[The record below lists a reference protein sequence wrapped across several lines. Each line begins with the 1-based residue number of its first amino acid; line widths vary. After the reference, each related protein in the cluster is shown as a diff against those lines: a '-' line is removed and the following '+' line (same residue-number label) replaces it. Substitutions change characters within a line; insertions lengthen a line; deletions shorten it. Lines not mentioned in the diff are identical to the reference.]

1 MKFTFA
7 PESRPLEGYTIKR
20 AIHRG
25 GFGEVYYALTDAGR
39 EVALKLLQNNTDV
52 ELRGVQ
58 QCLNLSHPNLVTIF
72 DIRQDGDGDHWILME
87 YVAGETLDATLRR
100 YPDGMPMEEVRRWLP
115 GLAAGVTFL
124 HDRGIVHRDLKPG
137 NVFIESGVVKVGDVG
152 LSKFITPSRR
162 SAHTQSVGTV
172 YYMAP
177 EVAKGKYGKEVDV
190 YAIGIMLYE
199 MLTGRVPFDGESTGE
214 ILMKHLSE
222 TADLSMLP
230 PRLRPVIARALDKDP
245 ARRFTSVTALAEAF
259 ERAVLGK
266 QVALEIPESS
276 FVQAAA
282 DGAHHRGAAGG
293 QDHSANR
300 NGGPHRYD
308 WRYGEKFHGTSPWLV
323 FGLIGL
329 LISGFAGVPMLGMAS
344 LGAIF
349 YGIHRG
355 IRGGSTKPWQRL
367 KRGHVVGT
375 QGPIVQAA
383 PAATVEI
390 NLQSAPG
397 RLQQQPGERPWKPQ
411 CLKKRAVLTPRT
423 ARAVALRDRASH
435 FFASASLAA
444 LFTAVFT
451 TCIAVFAPEFF
462 GARGASSA
470 VDPAMIGL
478 FSITAL
484 GAAWG
489 LLGVTKL
496 LEGRKLDFG
505 MRRVIQLLIGC
516 VVGELAWGLSELLYV
531 QIPDTREAAFRSIN
545 SQALISDLGPTWLG
559 YMVFFGLLFGLRR
572 WWWQTDSYRPKRF
585 RIMSVAM
592 TMAVAAALM
601 FTFEFAFG
609 WGLVWAAVISSV
621 VQLSAAWTPPAE
633 RIAKPSRVGV
643 SR

>member
-20 AIHRG
+20 AIYRG

-39 EVALKLLQNNTDV
+39 EVALKLLQNNTEV

-100 YPDGMPMEEVRRWLP
+100 YPDGMPMEEIRRWLP

-152 LSKFITPSRR
+152 LSKFIAPSKR

-177 EVAKGKYGKEVDV
+177 EVAKGKYGKQVDV

-214 ILMKHLSE
+214 ILMKHLSS
-222 TADLSMLP
+222 APDLSPLP
-230 PRLRPVIARALDKDP
+230 PRLRPIIAQALQKDP
-245 ARRFTSVTALAEAF
+245 ARRFSSVTALAEEF

-276 FVQAAA
+276 FVQPAGNRASAAVRNA
-282 DGAHHRGAAGG
+282 SHGNRG
-293 QDHSANR
+293 QRRHQPFSWKL
-300 NGGPHRYD
+300 YQS
-308 WRYGEKFHGTSPWLV
+308 SPWV
-323 FGLIGL
+323 I
-329 LISGFAGVPMLGMAS
+329 A
-344 LGAIF
+344 GAIF
-349 YGIHRG
+349 LVVCLFSGVPQIGVLAVAAIAYGMHR
-355 IRGGSTKPWQRL
+355 STTVRPVNTRL
-367 KRGHVVGT
+367 EPSREGPSTPAAIGLPLTQPGHV
-375 QGPIVQAA
+375 
-383 PAATVEI
+383 
-390 NLQSAPG
+390 
-397 RLQQQPGERPWKPQ
+397 QQPGEQPWKPR
-411 CLKKRAVLTPRT
+411 CVAKRAVLTPRT
-423 ARAVALRDRASH
+423 PRTITLRNRTAS
-435 FFASASLAA
+435 FVESATLAA
-444 LFTAVFT
+444 VLTAIFTG
-451 TCIAVFAPEFF
+451 CIALFAPDLF
-462 GARGASSA
+462 GARGASLSVDSA
-470 VDPAMIGL
+470 LAGL
-478 FSITAL
+478 FGLTAL

-489 LLGVTKL
+489 LLGVNKL
-496 LEGRKLDFG
+496 LEGRRLDFG
-505 MRRVIQLLIGC
+505 MRRVVQLLVGC
-516 VVGELAWGLSELLYV
+516 VVGELAWGLSRLLYV
-531 QIPDTREAAFRSIN
+531 VLPDSREAAFRSIN
-545 SQALISDLGPTWLG
+545 SQALISDFGPTWLG
-559 YMVFFGLLFGLRR
+559 YIIFFGLLFGLRR

-585 RIMSVAM
+585 RIMSVAL
-592 TMAVAAALM
+592 TMLVAAGVM

-621 VQLSAAWTPPAE
+621 VQLSSAWTPPAT
-633 RIAKPSRVGV
+633 RVE
-643 SR
+643 S